1 MHIGAYM
8 LRHEYICENRVGC
21 LQWDRGVGGAEQ
33 AETGAGKIEGS
44 ERVPQACPGS
54 DGSPDNLLCNGL
66 PLSLWVLWNCRPA
79 LYSWGLRGDK
89 RPFNSERREVTE
101 REALR
106 EGYQSDIHH
115 TNLSPGTGPAK
126 EGPWRWSWAYMC
138 AHLWGWGDTTCRGR
152 EGGEGKKQSVQ
163 VSRLPRCRVEGSGA
177 AKMTAELGC
186 GGQTPPPHA
195 PSVSHI
201 YLCTCSRFIFSSTTS
216 SLPFK
221 ISFQLTVQSKHQKKK
236 KKMIQLL

>member
-1 MHIGAYM
+1 MQSYMHIGAYM
-8 LRHEYICENRVGC
+8 LEYEFICEGRVGC

-33 AETGAGKIEGS
+33 EETGAGKIEGS

-138 AHLWGWGDTTCRGR
+138 APLGLGWHRMHRR
-152 EGGEGKKQSVQ
+152 EVGEGRKRSAQ
-163 VSRLPRCRVEGSGA
+163 VSGLRWCRVEGSGA
-177 AKMTAELGC
+177 LKMRSEFGC
-186 GGQTPPPHA
+186 EGWISFPLPMSP
-195 PSVSHI
+195 I
-201 YLCTCSRFIFSSTTS
+201 YLCTCSRFNSHPPLLPFNLRLHFSSQCKAST
-216 SLPFK
+216 
-221 ISFQLTVQSKHQKKK
+221 
-236 KKMIQLL
+236 

>member
-1 MHIGAYM
+1 MQSYMHIGAYM
-8 LRHEYICENRVGC
+8 LEYEFICEGRVGC

-33 AETGAGKIEGS
+33 EETGPGKIEGS

-138 AHLWGWGDTTCRGR
+138 ARLWGWGDTACMGGR
-152 EGGEGKKQSVQ
+152 
-163 VSRLPRCRVEGSGA
+163 
-177 AKMTAELGC
+177 
-186 GGQTPPPHA
+186 
-195 PSVSHI
+195 
-201 YLCTCSRFIFSSTTS
+201 
-216 SLPFK
+216 
-221 ISFQLTVQSKHQKKK
+221 
-236 KKMIQLL
+236 